1 MGCVIIDA
9 NVAAKFFE
17 LSHEDVVPLWSW
29 IDDRGAR
36 IATGGKNWSE
46 ITKIEKYS
54 RLLFEL
60 KRSGKIINYGAS
72 AVDVEERKILAAGVC
87 TSNDQH
93 MIALAKV
100 SGARVLYSHDAAL
113 IEDFKNK
120 TLIDKPRG
128 KIYSS
133 KRNVAV
139 LKSNL
144 PKCR

>member
-9 NVAAKFFE
+9 NVANTFF
-17 LSHEDVVPLWSW
+17 LQDDADGAPLWSW
-29 IDDRGAR
+29 IDKGAR
-36 IATGGKNWSE
+36 IATGGKNWIE
-46 ITKIEKYS
+46 INHKTENKRS
-54 RLLFEL
+54 LLEL

-72 AVDVEERKILAAGVC
+72 AVEVEERKILAAGVC

-93 MIALAKV
+93 VIALAKV

-133 KRNVAV
+133 KKNAAV